1 MRAGLPSKESNA
13 KETEILP
20 YGIRGLCSLATSIL
34 TEPNFLRSAVLP
46 AHLLHLRELTGD
58 LRSAADS
65 PLEAHTTQAVDLS
78 LYWDCRWSVAV
89 KILCAAAHTKLL
101 HKLLLFSF
109 LLLLFFHQ
117 FLLSTLPMVLW
128 ETYTH
133 HFLVASLGVCF
144 TFFLSYFSKYLPF
157 LWKIRA
163 ASGEISQSSLPS
175 SSSARWTGRW
185 HGALKT
191 WCQLSSAQAHKGALD
206 KSFHLSVY
214 GIFAYLA
221 LIFKASIN

>member
-13 KETEILP
+13 KEIEILP

-89 KILCAAAHTKLL
+89 KTLCAAAHTKLL

-133 HFLVASLGVCF
+133 HFLVASLGVCY
-144 TFFLSYFSKYLPF
+144 FFLILFFQVLT
-157 LWKIRA
+157 
-163 ASGEISQSSLPS
+163 ISVENQSSIWGDIS
-175 SSSARWTGRW
+175 V
-185 HGALKT
+185 
-191 WCQLSSAQAHKGALD
+191 QLTKQQQCSLD
-206 KSFHLSVY
+206 QT
-214 GIFAYLA
+214 LA
-221 LIFKASIN
+221 WRSEDLVSTVISPGT